1 MSEHVF
7 ALDIG
12 TQSVTGIVL
21 QKNKQSFTV
30 SEYYTL
36 QHKERAMLDGQIQD
50 VVQVADVITQVKE
63 QLENKHG
70 PLERVC
76 VAAAGRALKTIQ
88 TTITIPIDERPITT
102 EEQIK
107 HIELSA
113 VQQAQFK
120 LAEQKKSSFNDYHCV
135 GYSVVHYKLD
145 GEVIGSFIDQ
155 TGEEVSVEVI
165 ATFLP
170 KVVVESLMAA
180 LERSDLRMEAL
191 TLEPIAAIHVLVPE
205 SMRRLNVALIDIG
218 AGTSDLAISN
228 DGTIIAYGMVP
239 VAGDEITEKVSD
251 HFLLDF
257 KLAEQLKRTVVD
269 EKSATVQDILGFEV
283 SVTIDQ
289 LLTIIEDSVDH
300 LAKLLA
306 KKVTELNNDAPQAVM
321 LIGGG
326 SLTPMIDEKIAT
338 YLNLPKNRV
347 AVRGSEAIHF
357 VDNKEAVPSG
367 PDFVTPI
374 GIAISAT
381 ENPFQYMNVFVNDKN
396 TFLFTMDEL
405 TIGNC
410 FIQAGIDL
418 NNYYG
423 KIGLAYFVSINGE
436 KMTIPGSYG
445 TEPTITING
454 QVATVNNLVKENDR
468 IQITKGEDGQSPSVT
483 ITDLIGNISPINCRL
498 NGEQYEI
505 QPTYTANQKTVQP
518 HYIVEDNDVIVA
530 KTPETIG
537 EFFDSIQV
545 DYTKSAQFK
554 LYVDDYPVYFEQAN
568 SSLLLD
574 GKEVTLST
582 PIADGAQIEIVPAE
596 IITTSDVLKKIDERQ
611 YHTIHITFNDEKVT
625 LKQRILNIK
634 RNGETLKND
643 AVIDRNDYLE
653 TEKLKQRDFIFQ
665 DVFRYV
671 DFDISSIDGSYRIL
685 CNDED
690 VSFHHIIQTGD
701 RLSIKVD
708 S

>member
-1 MSEHVF
+1 MNEHVF

-21 QKNKQSFTV
+21 HKNEQSFTV
-30 SEYYTL
+30 SDYYTM

-50 VVQVADVITQVKE
+50 VVQVADVITKVKE
-63 QLENKHG
+63 QLESNHG
-70 PLERVC
+70 PLDSVC

-88 TTITIPIDERPITT
+88 TTITIPIHERPITT
-102 EEQIK
+102 DEQIK

-113 VQQAQFK
+113 VQQAQFQ
-120 LAEQKKSSFNDYHCV
+120 LAEQKKGSFSDYHCV

-180 LERSDLRMEAL
+180 LERTNLTMEAL

-269 EKSATVQDILGFEV
+269 EKVATVQDILGFDVE
-283 SVTIDQ
+283 VTIDE
-289 LLTIIEDSVDH
+289 LLTIIEDTVDH
-300 LAKLLA
+300 LAELLA
-306 KKVTELNNDAPQAVM
+306 QKVMDLNNGAPQAVM

-326 SLTPMIDEKIAT
+326 SLTPMIDEKLAT
-338 YLNLPKNRV
+338 YLELPKNRV

-357 VDNKEAVPSG
+357 VDNKDAIPSG

-418 NNYYG
+418 NDYYG
-423 KIGLAYFVSINGE
+423 KIGLAYFITINGE
-436 KMTIPGSYG
+436 NITIPGTYG
-445 TEPTITING
+445 TEPTITIND
-454 QVATVNNLVKENDR
+454 QIATVKNLVKENDR
-468 IQITKGEDGQSPSVT
+468 IYITKGDDGKSPSVT
-483 ITDLIGNISPINCRL
+483 ITDMVGDIAPIRCYF
-498 NGEQYEI
+498 NGKEYEI
-505 QPTYTANQKTVQP
+505 QPLYMANKQIVQP
-518 HYIVEDNDVIVA
+518 HYIIKDNDNIIA
-530 KTPETIG
+530 KVPETIG
-537 EFFDSIQV
+537 EFFESIQV
-545 DYTKSAQFK
+545 DYTKNAQFT
-554 LYVDDYPVYFEQAN
+554 LYIDDYPVHFEQAN
-568 SSLLLD
+568 SKLLLD
-574 GKEVTLST
+574 GKDATLT
-582 PIADGAQIEIVPAE
+582 TLIADGAKIELVPAE
-596 IITTSDVLKKIDERQ
+596 IITTKTVLEKLEEEPFHQIHVTFHDER
-611 YHTIHITFNDEKVT
+611 IT

-634 RNGETLKND
+634 RDGITLNND
-643 AVIDRNDYLE
+643 DVINTNDRLE
-653 TEKLKQRDFIFQ
+653 IERFKRKDFIFQ
-665 DVFRYV
+665 DIFRYV
-671 DFDISSIDGSYRIL
+671 DFDVSTIDGSYRIL

-690 VSFHHIIQTGD
+690 VSFHHVIQTGD
-701 RLSIKVD
+701 RLAIEVE
-708 S
+708 

>member
-1 MSEHVF
+1 MNEHVF

-21 QKNKQSFTV
+21 QKNEHSFKV
-30 SEYYTL
+30 SDYYTM

-50 VVQVADVITQVKE
+50 VVQVADVIIKVKE
-63 QLENKHG
+63 QLEKEHG
-70 PLERVC
+70 SLEKVC

-88 TTITIPIDERPITT
+88 TTITIPIHERPITS

-113 VQQAQFK
+113 VQQAQFQ

-145 GEVIGSFIDQ
+145 DEIIGSFIDQ

-180 LERSDLRMEAL
+180 LERANLQMEAL

-205 SMRRLNVALIDIG
+205 SMRRLNVTLIDIG

-269 EKSATVQDILGFEV
+269 EKVATVQDILGFEV
-283 SVTIDQ
+283 NVTIDE

-306 KKVTELNNDAPQAVM
+306 EKVTELNKKSPQAVM

-338 YLNLPKNRV
+338 YLELPKNRV

-418 NNYYG
+418 NDYYG
-423 KIGLAYFVSINGE
+423 KIGLAYFVTINGE
-436 KMTIPGSYG
+436 KITIPGTYG
-445 TEPTITING
+445 TEPTITIND
-454 QVATVNNLVKENDR
+454 QAATVKDFVKENDR
-468 IQITKGEDGQSPSVT
+468 IQVIKGKDGQSPSVT
-483 ITDLIGNISPINCRL
+483 ITDIIGNIAPVRYYFN
-498 NGEQYEI
+498 EEEYEI
-505 QPTYTANQKTVQP
+505 QPTYKANQKTVQA
-518 HYIVEDNDVIVA
+518 HYIIEDNDKIIA

-537 EFFDSIQV
+537 EFFDSIRV
-545 DYTKSAQFK
+545 DYTKNAQFT
-554 LYVDDYPVYFEQAN
+554 LYIDDYPVPFEQAN
-568 SSLLLD
+568 SKLLLD
-574 GKEVTLST
+574 GKEATLAS
-582 PIADGAQIEIVPAE
+582 PISDGAKIELVPAE
-596 IITTSDVLKKIDERQ
+596 LITTETVVEKLDEQ
-611 YHTIHITFNDEKVT
+611 QFYQIHVTFNNERIT
-625 LKQRILNIK
+625 LQQRILTVKRDGVILSNDEIINQNDRLEIEKIK
-634 RNGETLKND
+634 QK
-643 AVIDRNDYLE
+643 
-653 TEKLKQRDFIFQ
+653 DFIFQ
-665 DVFRYV
+665 DIFRYV
-671 DFDISSIDGSYRIL
+671 DFDVASIGGSYRVL

-690 VSFHHIIQTGD
+690 VSFHHVIQTGD
-701 RLSIKVD
+701 RLAIQVE
-708 S
+708 

>member
-1 MSEHVF
+1 MNDHVF

-30 SEYYTL
+30 SDYYTM

-50 VVQVADVITQVKE
+50 VVQVADVIVKVKE
-63 QLENKHG
+63 HLESKHG
-70 PLERVC
+70 PLKNVC

-88 TTITIPIDERPITT
+88 TAITIPIQERPITT

-113 VQQAQFK
+113 VQQAQFQ
-120 LAEQKKSSFNDYHCV
+120 LAEQKQGSFSDYHCV

-145 GEVIGSFIDQ
+145 GEIIGSFIDQ

-180 LERSDLRMEAL
+180 LERANLHMEAL

-257 KLAEQLKRTVVD
+257 KLAEQLKRKVVD
-269 EKSATVQDILGFEV
+269 EEAATVQDILGFEV
-283 SVTIDQ
+283 HVTIDE
-289 LLTIIEDSVDH
+289 LLTTIEESVDH

-306 KKVTELNNDAPQAVM
+306 AKITELNHGSPQAVM

-338 YLNLPKNRV
+338 YLELPNNRV
-347 AVRGSEAIHF
+347 AVRGSGAIHF
-357 VDNKEAVPSG
+357 IDNKEAVPSG

-381 ENPFQYMNVFVNDKN
+381 ENPFQYMNVFVNGKN
-396 TFLFTMDEL
+396 TFLFAMDEL

-410 FIQAGIDL
+410 FIQAGIDI
-418 NNYYG
+418 NDYYG
-423 KIGLAYFVSINGE
+423 KIGLAYFITINGE
-436 KMTIPGSYG
+436 KMAIPGTYG
-445 TEPTITING
+445 TEPIITIND
-454 QVATVNNLVKENDR
+454 QVTTVENLVKENDR
-468 IQITKGEDGQSPSVT
+468 IHIVKGEDGQSPSVT
-483 ITDLIGNISPINCRL
+483 IADIVGNINSINCYF
-498 NGEQYEI
+498 NEKEYEI
-505 QPTYTANQKTVQP
+505 HPTYKANHTSVQAD
-518 HYIVEDNDVIVA
+518 YIIQDNDHIIA

-537 EFFDSIQV
+537 EFFDSIHV
-545 DYTKSAQFK
+545 DYTKAVPFT
-554 LYVDDYPVYFEQAN
+554 LYIDDYPIQFEQAN
-568 SSLLLD
+568 SKLLLNGKDASLATPIVD
-574 GKEVTLST
+574 GAKIELIPSEPMTIETILEKLDEKQYHQIHVTFNNEPVTL
-582 PIADGAQIEIVPAE
+582 Q
-596 IITTSDVLKKIDERQ
+596 
-611 YHTIHITFNDEKVT
+611 
-625 LKQRILNIK
+625 QRIINVK
-634 RNGETLKND
+634 RDGIILTDDDILTNND
-643 AVIDRNDYLE
+643 RLE
-653 TEKLKQRDFIFQ
+653 IEEVKKKDFIFQ
-665 DVFRYV
+665 DIFRYV
-671 DFDISSIDGSYRIL
+671 DFDVSTISGSYRVL
-685 CNDED
+685 CNEED
-690 VSFHHIIQTGD
+690 VSFQHVIQTGD
-701 RLSIKVD
+701 NLSIQVE
-708 S
+708 